1 MKSVLL
7 ALAAVSTLA
16 AAGSAAAQPYRGD
29 NYRGDNYRGD
39 NYRSDNYR
47 SDNYRGD
54 NYRSDDYRGQ
64 PDRGYGRGEGQR
76 LEMRIQRAADRGAL
90 SWREARFLRAEVD
103 AVQRLE
109 WRYSRDGL
117 SRWEA
122 NDVARRYD
130 TIRARIRWERSDGD
144 GVPGQRYGS
153 GYGGGGWR

>member
-1 MKSVLL
+1 MVPLSLNRDDGETQMKSVLL

-29 NYRGDNYRGD
+29 NYRG
-39 NYRSDNYR
+39 
-47 SDNYRGD
+47 DNYRGD